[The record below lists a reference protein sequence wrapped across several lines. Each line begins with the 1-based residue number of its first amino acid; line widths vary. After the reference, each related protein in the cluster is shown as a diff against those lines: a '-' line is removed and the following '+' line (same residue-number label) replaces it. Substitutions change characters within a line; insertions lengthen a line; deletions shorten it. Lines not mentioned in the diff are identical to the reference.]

1 MTYTD
6 LAQRLEA
13 IDSKLSAN
21 DRDASKNL
29 TTIRRLESQLE
40 TTRSKLNKLR
50 EARLALIDQRETVR
64 REFNARLG

>member
-13 IDSKLSAN
+13 IDSKLTAN

-29 TTIRRLESQLE
+29 TIIRRLESQLE